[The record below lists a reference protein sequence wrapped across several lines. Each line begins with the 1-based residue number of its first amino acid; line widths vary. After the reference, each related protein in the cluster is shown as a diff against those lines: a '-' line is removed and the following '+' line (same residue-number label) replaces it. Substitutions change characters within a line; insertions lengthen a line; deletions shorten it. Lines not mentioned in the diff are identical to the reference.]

1 MRVWDWTMFRKK
13 TLSASSAKD
22 RLQFVLVH
30 DRTNLSHQ
38 DLNNLKNDL
47 IEVLSRYVPIDR
59 KAINISV
66 EQDGR
71 HQRLLADIPL
81 KTISNRRR

>member
-1 MRVWDWTMFRKK
+1 MKVWDWTMFRKK
-13 TLSASSAKD
+13 ALSASSAKD

-38 DLNNLKNDL
+38 DLNKLKNEL

-59 KAINISV
+59 RAINISV

-71 HQRLLADIPL
+71 QQRLLADIPL
-81 KTISNRRR
+81 KTVNRRR